1 MNGNPED
8 YDCAKCN
15 WLVFVAMAPWIYLM
29 SYGLLVGIPCGLAW
43 FYSMLV
49 GSALARDDVIEV
61 VREVTMETVQESS
74 GKVWSQK
81 VALPTMRLVTH
92 TMADLSKGFGHGTGI
107 VAIMCWSVSFT
118 QFIRILKIMQ
128 MDDAGLAVDQTV
140 CGPLGVCVL
149 WAYGRH
155 LTPML
160 ATALA
165 PLAVAADVAGV
176 SSSCDVLYQ
185 RINGAAFALGARNS
199 GGKRDSHSH
208 VAVVVHVGATE
219 HSPRPWV

>member
-1 MNGNPED
+1 
-8 YDCAKCN
+8 
-15 WLVFVAMAPWIYLM
+15 
-29 SYGLLVGIPCGLAW
+29 
-43 FYSMLV
+43 
-49 GSALARDDVIEV
+49 
-61 VREVTMETVQESS
+61 
-74 GKVWSQK
+74 
-81 VALPTMRLVTH
+81 
-92 TMADLSKGFGHGTGI
+92 
-107 VAIMCWSVSFT
+107 
-118 QFIRILKIMQ
+118 

-185 RINGAAFALGARNS
+185 RINGLRLHWGEGIQEASEIHTRTWPLLFTLERLNTRQGLGYTDCDPTRL
-199 GGKRDSHSH
+199 
-208 VAVVVHVGATE
+208 
-219 HSPRPWV
+219 